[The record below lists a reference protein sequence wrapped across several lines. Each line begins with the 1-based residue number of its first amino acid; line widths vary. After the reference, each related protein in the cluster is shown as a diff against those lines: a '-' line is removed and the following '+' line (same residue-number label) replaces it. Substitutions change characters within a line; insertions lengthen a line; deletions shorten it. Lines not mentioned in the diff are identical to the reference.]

1 MDTVRYRAFV
11 TAAEKGTIKEAA
23 EEMGYTSS
31 AISQLIK
38 ALEEELDTELLV
50 RSRTGVTL
58 TSGGVTLL
66 PVAREILAQEEK
78 LYQTAADLNGLLTGR
93 LTIAAYP
100 SIATKWLPYLIQRFQ
115 DEHPGVTFAL
125 REGSWEDMY
134 GWIEERSVDLAFIAD
149 AADTPYDWVPLAT
162 DELVAVLPLSHP
174 MADGSLYP
182 LSRLE
187 EEKAIALS
195 ELGRDHEVAPRL
207 RAQGAVWQTKFVAKE
222 PHSVMTMVSQDMCM
236 TITNRMNTVSW
247 YDKVAVLPLDPPL
260 TETIGVLAPSLEH
273 LSPAAQ
279 YFLDL
284 AVTRYSEREFRE
296 GLRF

>member
-115 DEHPGVTFAL
+115 DEHPGVIFAL

-134 GWIEERSVDLAFIAD
+134 GWVEERSVDLAFIAD
-149 AADTPYDWVPLAT
+149 ASDTPYDWVPLAT
-162 DELVAVLPLSHP
+162 DELVELLRLVLVALVGVHLV
-174 MADGSLYP
+174 MADALQDAGGGRLLFVGADAPQGVKHGADAHERVVALFVP
-182 LSRLE
+182 LLDVRRQP
-187 EEKAIALS
+187 AL
-195 ELGRDHEVAPRL
+195 LQACV
-207 RAQGAVWQTKFVAKE
+207 QFF
-222 PHSVMTMVSQDMCM
+222 
-236 TITNRMNTVSW
+236 
-247 YDKVAVLPLDPPL
+247 PP
-260 TETIGVLAPSLEH
+260 
-273 LSPAAQ
+273 
-279 YFLDL
+279 
-284 AVTRYSEREFRE
+284 
-296 GLRF
+296 